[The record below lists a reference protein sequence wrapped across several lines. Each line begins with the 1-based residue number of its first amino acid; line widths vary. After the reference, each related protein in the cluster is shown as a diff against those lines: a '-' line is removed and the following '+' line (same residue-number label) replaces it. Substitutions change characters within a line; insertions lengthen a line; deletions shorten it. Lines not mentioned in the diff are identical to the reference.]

1 MTQTVTI
8 FANIKDTSTPFYR
21 SVRKVLSRVK
31 DGASKNKVNAIR
43 KEKDKNSRNELK
55 RGLPAV
61 CFSGTFTKRLD
72 NALTQHSGLI
82 CLDFDDYE
90 KKKGLLRL

>member
-31 DGASKNKVNAIR
+31 DGASKNRVNAIR
-43 KEKDKNSRNELK
+43 KENDKGARNELRK
-55 RGLPAV
+55 SYPPYASAAPSIRGQTNPYHNTAV
-61 CFSGTFTKRLD
+61 
-72 NALTQHSGLI
+72 
-82 CLDFDDYE
+82 
-90 KKKGLLRL
+90 